1 MLSAERSRLGMIVCH
16 CNLIRRDEIVD
27 AVKALLGRGGTT
39 PPTPHGVYRELKNS
53 GKCCGCFP
61 AVESLI
67 SNILAETGDDPI
79 ASAEAA

>member
-1 MLSAERSRLGMIVCH
+1 MIVCH

-27 AVKALLGRGGTT
+27 AVKAISRRGKTAMT
-39 PPTPHGVYRELKNS
+39 PNCVYRELKNS

-67 SNILAETGDDPI
+67 SDVLGELRADALAG
-79 ASAEAA
+79 ASCAA